1 MRIIGIDPGYAIV
14 GYGVLDYE
22 KTRFSVVNYGAI
34 TTAAGTSFDRR
45 LMEIYDDMCTVLD
58 MFKPDCMSIEK
69 LYFTNNKTTGIDVAQ
84 ARGIILLTAVQRD
97 IEIYE
102 YTPMQVKQAVVGYGK
117 AEKHQVQEM
126 VKNILRLDA
135 IPSPTTLRT
144 RWLSRY
150 ATDIPA
156 GRSFRGS
163 LQRLR
168 KTTARWEK
176 YTTRVTRGKI
186 HDIQLTRRTNP
197 HRAEPRGS

>member
-102 YTPMQVKQAVVGYGK
+102 YTPM
-117 AEKHQVQEM
+117 
-126 VKNILRLDA
+126 
-135 IPSPTTLRT
+135 
-144 RWLSRY
+144 
-150 ATDIPA
+150 
-156 GRSFRGS
+156 
-163 LQRLR
+163 
-168 KTTARWEK
+168 
-176 YTTRVTRGKI
+176 
-186 HDIQLTRRTNP
+186 
-197 HRAEPRGS
+197 